1 MTRTRTHTHTPHAQG
16 KGVIGSLSLGAERRF
31 ILRHTA
37 TKAKLEFA
45 MPSGSLMV
53 MDGRTQ
59 ESWQHAV
66 PKQARVTQPR
76 INLTFRIS

>member
-1 MTRTRTHTHTPHAQG
+1 
-16 KGVIGSLSLGAERRF
+16 VIASLSLGAERRF
-31 ILRHTA
+31 VLKHVA
-37 TKAKLEFA
+37 TKAKLEYA

-66 PKQARVTQPR
+66 PKQAKVNRPR

>member
-1 MTRTRTHTHTPHAQG
+1 M
-16 KGVIGSLSLGAERRF
+16 IGSLSLGAERRF

-45 MPSGSLMV
+45 MPSGSLVV

-76 INLTFRIS
+76 INLTFRKAG